1 MGTFVRAILILAK
14 QYRRIGKALE
24 DIRDLYVLDCESRG
38 VRKFIPDLQDEVE
51 VSYPGDKMRHQ
62 DEHPN

>member
-1 MGTFVRAILILAK
+1 MATFVRALLILAK

-38 VRKFIPDLQDEVE
+38 IVRMRPDIKDEVE
-51 VSYPGDKMRHQ
+51 VVYPGDRPRFSP
-62 DEHPN
+62 EE